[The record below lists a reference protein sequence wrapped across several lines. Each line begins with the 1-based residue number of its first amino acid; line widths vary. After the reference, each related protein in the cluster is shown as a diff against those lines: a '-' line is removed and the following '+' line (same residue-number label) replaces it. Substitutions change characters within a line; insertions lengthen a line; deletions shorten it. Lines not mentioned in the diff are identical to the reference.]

1 MEFPTMRLTRRG
13 KRVVAAGTTLLVLLL
28 GGVSAGVASAF
39 ASAAPTE
46 VQTITVGPGDTLWGL
61 AEGAYPNRDPRDG
74 VVLLRELNPA
84 LAADHLA
91 IGQRLLIRP

>member
-1 MEFPTMRLTRRG
+1 MRLTRRG
-13 KRVVAAGTTLLVLLL
+13 RRVVAGGATLMVLML

-39 ASAAPTE
+39 ASAAPE
-46 VQTITVGPGDTLWGL
+46 ELQTITVRPGDTLWAL
-61 AEGAYPNRDPRDG
+61 AEAAYPNRDPRDG

>member
-1 MEFPTMRLTRRG
+1 MKLTRRG
-13 KRVVAAGTTLLVLLL
+13 RRVVAAGATLMVLML
-28 GGVSAGVASAF
+28 GGFSAGVASAF
-39 ASAAPTE
+39 ASAAPE
-46 VQTITVGPGDTLWGL
+46 VLQTITVRPGDTLWAL
-61 AEGAYPNRDPRDG
+61 AEAAYPNRDPRDG